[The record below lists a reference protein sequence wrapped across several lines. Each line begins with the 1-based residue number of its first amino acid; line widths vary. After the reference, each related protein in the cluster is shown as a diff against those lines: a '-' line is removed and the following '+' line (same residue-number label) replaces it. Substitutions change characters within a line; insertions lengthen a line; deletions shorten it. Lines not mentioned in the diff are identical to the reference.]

1 MSRNNDV
8 FQVLVTKDNQ
18 ALAAAG
24 TSVADLSPGQIGVF
38 DFNSNLAV
46 DGTTQVKNFYLA
58 VGLDTDGDG
67 VTDDIAKSAGSHIQ
81 NRNIRY
87 YSFKPHSAGQPLQV
101 ALTGYTADCETEYGI
116 KLELRNQEIYR
127 TQGYNQ
133 FTKTYSI
140 VTSCCDGCDP
150 TCPSGDANEIT
161 KQLKENINND
171 PAGLVVAE
179 ATARQALTAA
189 THGTSVDYAAGDVMT
204 DADVDA
210 LMVFNA
216 AQADPSTYV
225 YTDLLITTVTQKIH
239 AFCDVNLM
247 YFYPRET
254 FANITK
260 IAGFKCNGTVE
271 TVQELAFEEG
281 SGYDVKQQ
289 EYFAKGWTESPYRV
303 STLNGVADYKTYN
316 AVATEKY
323 DIFAL
328 TYDQFSVGAWLEYLN
343 NEATIIAVPEADTV
357 TRDALAGVLDSL
369 LEGHGFDELADDAA
383 ASDVDPEVVEQVVD
397 KTEATDGI
405 ASK

>member
-1 MSRNNDV
+1 
-8 FQVLVTKDNQ
+8 
-18 ALAAAG
+18 
-24 TSVADLSPGQIGVF
+24 
-38 DFNSNLAV
+38 
-46 DGTTQVKNFYLA
+46 
-58 VGLDTDGDG
+58 
-67 VTDDIAKSAGSHIQ
+67 
-81 NRNIRY
+81 
-87 YSFKPHSAGQPLQV
+87 
-101 ALTGYTADCETEYGI
+101 
-116 KLELRNQEIYR
+116 
-127 TQGYNQ
+127 
-133 FTKTYSI
+133 
-140 VTSCCDGCDP
+140 
-150 TCPSGDANEIT
+150 
-161 KQLKENINND
+161 
-171 PAGLVVAE
+171 
-179 ATARQALTAA
+179 
-189 THGTSVDYAAGDVMT
+189 
-204 DADVDA
+204 
-210 LMVFNA
+210 
-216 AQADPSTYV
+216 TYV

-357 TRDALAGVLDSL
+357 ARDALAGVLDLL
-369 LEGHGFDELADDAA
+369 LEGHGFDELADDVA

-397 KTEATDGI
+397 K
-405 ASK
+405 

>member
-210 LMVFNA
+210 LMAFNA
-216 AQADPSTYV
+216 EQADPSTYV

-357 TRDALAGVLDSL
+357 TRDALAGVLDLL

>member
-18 ALAAAG
+18 ALAVAG

-46 DGTTQVKNFYLA
+46 DGTAQVRNFYLA

-171 PAGLVVAE
+171 PTGLVVAE

-189 THGTSVDYAAGDVMT
+189 THGTSVDYAAGDVVI

-210 LMVFNA
+210 LMEFNA

-357 TRDALAGVLDSL
+357 TRNALAGVLDLL

-397 KTEATDGI
+397 KTVDTDGI
-405 ASK
+405 SSK

>member
-18 ALAAAG
+18 ALAVAG

-46 DGTTQVKNFYLA
+46 DGSAQVRNFYLA

-171 PAGLVVAE
+171 PTGLVIAE
-179 ATARQALTAA
+179 ATARQALVAA
-189 THGTSVDYAAGDVMT
+189 THGTSVDYAAGDVMI

-254 FANITK
+254 FANVTK

-281 SGYDVKQQ
+281 SGYDIKQQ

-323 DIFAL
+323 DVFAL

-357 TRDALAGVLDSL
+357 TRDALAGVLDLL
-369 LEGHGFDELADDAA
+369 LEGHGFDPLADDAA
-383 ASDVDPEVVEQVVD
+383 ASDVDPEVVEQVID
-397 KTEATDGI
+397 KTVDTDGI
-405 ASK
+405 SSK

>member
-46 DGTTQVKNFYLA
+46 DGTAQVRNFYLA

-171 PAGLVVAE
+171 PTGLVVAE
-179 ATARQALTAA
+179 ATARQALTTA
-189 THGTSVDYAAGDVMT
+189 THGTSTDYAAGDVVT

-343 NEATIIAVPEADTV
+343 NEATIIAVPEADTI
-357 TRDALAGVLDSL
+357 TRNALAGVLDLL
-369 LEGHGFDELADDAA
+369 LEGHGFDELADDVA

-405 ASK
+405 ASN